1 MLPQE
6 LSRVH
11 LHDGSNVVMGSFA
24 CRAVCTTWRN
34 RRCSADRCRSR
45 RGSVCRT
52 RVLGERPHGSVALRE
67 ILTSAA
73 RNLHDTAR
81 LGRCL
86 IVNQP
91 GIATLRHGA
100 LTFACILGL
109 ACAATAGVAGLFAAA
124 WNGITLIVLVASR
137 KAAPRVGV
145 MALGVAALY
154 GLAALAAISGTD
166 PEDID
171 SDASIGLA
179 IVALGCTIVGI
190 TSAIVW
196 AAQSRS
202 RR

>member
-1 MLPQE
+1 
-6 LSRVH
+6 V
-11 LHDGSNVVMGSFA
+11 D
-24 CRAVCTTWRN
+24 
-34 RRCSADRCRSR
+34 
-45 RGSVCRT
+45 RT
-52 RVLGERPHGSVALRE
+52 RVLGEPADWPVTLGE

-86 IVNQP
+86 IVDQP
-91 GIATLRHGA
+91 GITTLRNGA
-100 LTFACILGL
+100 MTAACILGL
-109 ACAATAGVAGLFAAA
+109 ACAAVAGVAGLFAAA
-124 WNGITLIVLVASR
+124 WIGITLIVLVASR
-137 KAAPRVGV
+137 NAAPRIGV

-179 IVALGCTIVGI
+179 IVALGCTVVGI